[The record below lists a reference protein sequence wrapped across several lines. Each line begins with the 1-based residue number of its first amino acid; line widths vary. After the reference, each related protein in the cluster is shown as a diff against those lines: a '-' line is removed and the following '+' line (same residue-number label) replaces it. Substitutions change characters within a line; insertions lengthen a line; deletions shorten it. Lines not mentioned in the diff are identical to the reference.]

1 MVYKCVSKILVAR
14 LQPLLP
20 SLINPCQFAFVKG
33 RSIVDNV
40 LLMQELVE
48 NCHKNDGHPR
58 CALKLDLMKAY
69 DSVSWDFLFEVIT
82 VMSFS
87 SQFLWLG

>member
-20 SLINPCQFAFVKG
+20 SLINPSQSAFVKG

-40 LLMQELVE
+40 LLMQDLVE
-48 NCHKNDGHPR
+48 NYHKNDGYPR
-58 CALKLDLMKAY
+58 CALKLDLMKVY
-69 DSVSWDFLFEVIT
+69 DFVS
-82 VMSFS
+82 
-87 SQFLWLG
+87 